1 MRKKFAGAVI
11 TTATAAIA
19 LLLIGC
25 GGGGSSTTT
34 TSSASTAASASVCA
48 AYAQVK
54 SAGSSVKQLSPGST
68 SADQVKQTATQ
79 LNDSVQALASAASQ
93 AGGQVESSVK
103 EAVSSFQT
111 KLFSAANQPV
121 SQQLVTVG
129 TALGELQASL
139 SQTVSQLH
147 C

>member
-1 MRKKFAGAVI
+1 MRKTFAGAVI

-19 LLLIGC
+19 LLLVGC

-34 TSSASTAASASVCA
+34 TSSTSTVASASVCA

-68 SADQVKQTATQ
+68 SAAQVKQAATQ
-79 LNDSVQALASAASQ
+79 LNDSVEGLSSAASQ

-103 EAVSSFQT
+103 DAVTSFQT
-111 KLFSAANQPV
+111 KLFSATNQPV
-121 SQQLVTVG
+121 SQQLVIVG
-129 TALGELQASL
+129 TALSQLETSL